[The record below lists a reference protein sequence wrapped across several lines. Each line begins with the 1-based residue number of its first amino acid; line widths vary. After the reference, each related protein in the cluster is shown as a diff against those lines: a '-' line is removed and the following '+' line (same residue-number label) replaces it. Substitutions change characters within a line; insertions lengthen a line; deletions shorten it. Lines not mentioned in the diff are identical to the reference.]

1 MLALNGFVRWSAP
14 LLLVVAHGARAEPPK
29 NDPQACVTITK
40 AADRLACF
48 ERAYAKPSVPASAP
62 IDLRALVT
70 KDRQCDLQALHAAI
84 VKAVPPKSEYETSE
98 AFAERGRKQLA
109 AAGIPYSSIFCRSNN
124 LPLQYDADKG
134 GYKIDGMFPTKSLY
148 TQEGNRRIFTYWNGD
163 NQLGVHPVVA
173 IPVATAEKLGSNA
186 AEGAILELVSPF
198 ISQYTSGDSPSST
211 KDNPES
217 SVGITLHFEPRYVF
231 LYNSATY
238 EVLWS
243 RPVLRCDSS
252 GYISYMVDACSPGA
266 KRLN

>member
-1 MLALNGFVRWSAP
+1 MFALDGFVRWSLP
-14 LLLVVAHGARAEPPK
+14 FLLVVAHEARAEPSK

-48 ERAYAKPSVPASAP
+48 DRAFAKPSVPAP
-62 IDLRALVT
+62 TPVDLRALVT

-84 VKAVPPKSEYETSE
+84 VKAVPPKSDYETSE
-98 AFAERGRKQLA
+98 AFAERGRRQLA

-124 LPLQYDADKG
+124 LPLRYDADKG

-148 TQEGNRRIFTYWNGD
+148 SQEGNRRVFTYWNGD
-163 NQLGVHPVVA
+163 NQLGMTPIALVPA
-173 IPVATAEKLGSNA
+173 ATAEKLGSNA
-186 AEGAILELVSPF
+186 ADGAILELVSPF
-198 ISQYTSGDSPSST
+198 VSQYTSEDSPGST
-211 KDNPES
+211 KDAPET

-231 LYNSATY
+231 LYNSVTY
-238 EVLWS
+238 EILWS

-252 GYISYMVDACSPGA
+252 GYILHMIDACSPGA